1 MAVPSSG
8 ALSLLA
14 IYNEV
19 AENNYSSGTSKTNVS
34 LNSLSTGGVDAINQ
48 ANAEGDRPNG
58 GSNNHAMSEFYAYD
72 HDKVGASYTSVF
84 NNFTMADADGETVIS
99 SAKHITITGG
109 SGNTTVSIAGGS
121 YGVISVALA
130 SSSGGPFSGHA
141 TSKSISHSSGTIYA
155 QFKYVVNSPTPFLT
169 FTETRA
175 VSISNGSGATASRT
189 ITARAEGA

>member
-8 ALSLLA
+8 VLSLKGIA
-14 IYNEV
+14 NEIDDSD
-19 AENNYSSGTSKTNVS
+19 YSSDGIQGPFSLKELSDGT
-34 LNSLSTGGVDAINQ
+34 VDTINT
-48 ANAEGDRPNG
+48 ANASDDRPD
-58 GSNNHAMSEFYAYD
+58 GSAPHSMSEWYAYD

-84 NNFTMADADGETVIS
+84 SNFTMSDVPGETVIS
-99 SAKHITITGG
+99 SAKAITITGG

-121 YGVISVALA
+121 FGVISVALA

-155 QFKYVVNSPTPFLT
+155 QFKYVVSSPTPFAT
-169 FTETRA
+169 FQENRT

-189 ITARAEGA
+189 ITARAEGF

>member
-8 ALSLLA
+8 ALSLKGIA
-14 IYNEV
+14 NEIDDSD
-19 AENNYSSGTSKTNVS
+19 YSSDGIQGPFSLKELSDGT
-34 LNSLSTGGVDAINQ
+34 VDTINT
-48 ANAEGDRPNG
+48 ANASSDRPNG
-58 GSNNHAMSEFYAYD
+58 SAPHSMSEWYAYD

-84 NNFTMADADGETVIS
+84 SNFTMSDVPGETVIS
-99 SAKHITITGG
+99 SAKAITITGG

-121 YGVISVALA
+121 FGVISVALA
-130 SSSGGPFSGHA
+130 TSSNGPFSSHA

-155 QFKYVVNSPTPFLT
+155 QFKYVVSSPTPFQT

-189 ITARAEGA
+189 ITARAEGF

>member
-8 ALSLLA
+8 VLSLKGIA
-14 IYNEV
+14 NEIDDSD
-19 AENNYSSGTSKTNVS
+19 YSSDGIQGPFSLKELSDGT
-34 LNSLSTGGVDAINQ
+34 VDTINT
-48 ANAEGDRPNG
+48 ANASDDRPD
-58 GSNNHAMSEFYAYD
+58 GSAPHSMSEWYAYD

-84 NNFTMADADGETVIS
+84 SNFTMSDVPGETVIS
-99 SAKHITITGG
+99 SAKAITITGG

-121 YGVISVALA
+121 FGVISVALA
-130 SSSGGPFSGHA
+130 SSSGGPFSSHA

-189 ITARAEGA
+189 ITARAEGF

>member
-8 ALSLLA
+8 VLSLLA

-19 AENNYSSGTSKTNVS
+19 AENNYSSGTSRTNVS

-84 NNFTMADADGETVIS
+84 NNFTMAETQDETDTS
-99 SAKHITITGG
+99 SAKAITISGG
-109 SGNTTVSIAGGS
+109 SGSTTVRCDTGLFGDL
-121 YGVISVALA
+121 YVALA
-130 SSSGGPFSGHA
+130 GSSSGPFTNHA
-141 TSKSISHSSGTIYA
+141 TQVSLSHSSGTIYA
-155 QFKYVVNSPTPFLT
+155 QFKYTADHP
-169 FTETRA
+169 
-175 VSISNGSGATASRT
+175 ISGGSGSDTRT
-189 ITARAEGA
+189 ITITNDSGASATRTITVQVQGF

>member
-8 ALSLLA
+8 ALSLKGIA
-14 IYNEV
+14 NEIDDSD
-19 AENNYSSGTSKTNVS
+19 YSSDGIQGPFSLKELSDGT
-34 LNSLSTGGVDAINQ
+34 VDTINT
-48 ANAEGDRPNG
+48 ANASDDRPD
-58 GSNNHAMSEFYAYD
+58 GSAPHSMSEWYAYD

-84 NNFTMADADGETVIS
+84 SNFTMSDVPGETVIS
-99 SAKHITITGG
+99 SAKAITITGG

-121 YGVISVALA
+121 FGVISVALA
-130 SSSGGPFSGHA
+130 SSSGGPFSSHA

-155 QFKYVVNSPTPFLT
+155 QFKYVVSSPTPFQT

-189 ITARAEGA
+189 ITARAEGF

>member
-8 ALSLLA
+8 VLSLKGIA
-14 IYNEV
+14 NEIDDSD
-19 AENNYSSGTSKTNVS
+19 YSSDGIQGPFSLKELSDGT
-34 LNSLSTGGVDAINQ
+34 VDTINT
-48 ANAEGDRPNG
+48 ANASDDRPD
-58 GSNNHAMSEFYAYD
+58 GSAPHSMSEWYAYD

-84 NNFTMADADGETVIS
+84 SNFTMSDVPGETVIS
-99 SAKHITITGG
+99 SAKAITITGG

-121 YGVISVALA
+121 FGVISVALA
-130 SSSGGPFSGHA
+130 SSSGGPFSSHA

-155 QFKYVVNSPTPFLT
+155 QFKYVVSSPTPFQT

-189 ITARAEGA
+189 ITARAEGF

>member
-8 ALSLLA
+8 VLSLKGIA
-14 IYNEV
+14 NEIDDSD
-19 AENNYSSGTSKTNVS
+19 YSSDGIQGPFSLKELSDGT
-34 LNSLSTGGVDAINQ
+34 VDTINT
-48 ANAEGDRPNG
+48 ANASDDRPD
-58 GSNNHAMSEFYAYD
+58 GSAPHSMSEWYAYD

-84 NNFTMADADGETVIS
+84 SNFTMSDVPGETVIS
-99 SAKHITITGG
+99 SAKAITITGG

-130 SSSGGPFSGHA
+130 SSSGGPFSSHA

-155 QFKYVVNSPTPFLT
+155 QFKYVVSSPTPFQT

-189 ITARAEGA
+189 ITARAEGF

>member
-8 ALSLLA
+8 ALSLKGIA
-14 IYNEV
+14 NEIDDSD
-19 AENNYSSGTSKTNVS
+19 YSSDGIQGPFSLKELSDGT
-34 LNSLSTGGVDAINQ
+34 VDTINT
-48 ANAEGDRPNG
+48 ANASSDRPNG
-58 GSNNHAMSEFYAYD
+58 SAPHSMSEWYAYD

-84 NNFTMADADGETVIS
+84 SNFTMSDVPGETVIS
-99 SAKHITITGG
+99 SAKAITITGG

-121 YGVISVALA
+121 FGVISVALA

-155 QFKYVVNSPTPFLT
+155 QFKYVVSSPTPFAT
-169 FTETRA
+169 FQENRT

-189 ITARAEGA
+189 ITARAEGF

>member
-8 ALSLLA
+8 ALSLLG

-19 AENNYSSGTSKTNVS
+19 AADNYSSGTSRTNVS
-34 LNSLSTGGVDAINQ
+34 LKSLSDGTVDTINT
-48 ANAEGDRPNG
+48 ANASSDRPD
-58 GSNNHAMSEFYAYD
+58 GSAPHSMSEWYAYD

-84 NNFTMADADGETVIS
+84 SNFTMSDVPGETVIS
-99 SAKHITITGG
+99 SAKAITITGG

-121 YGVISVALA
+121 FGVISVALA

-155 QFKYVVNSPTPFLT
+155 QFKYVVSSPTPFQT

-189 ITARAEGA
+189 ITARAEGF

>member
-8 ALSLLA
+8 VLSLKGIA
-14 IYNEV
+14 NEIDDSD
-19 AENNYSSGTSKTNVS
+19 YSSDGIQGPFSLKELSDGT
-34 LNSLSTGGVDAINQ
+34 VDTINT
-48 ANAEGDRPNG
+48 ANASDDRPD
-58 GSNNHAMSEFYAYD
+58 GSAPHSMSEWYAYD

-84 NNFTMADADGETVIS
+84 SNFTMSDVDGETVIS
-99 SAKHITITGG
+99 SAKAITITGG

-121 YGVISVALA
+121 FGVISVALA
-130 SSSGGPFSGHA
+130 SSSGGPFSSHA

-155 QFKYVVNSPTPFLT
+155 QFKYVVSSPTPFQT

-189 ITARAEGA
+189 ITARAEGF